1 MKGEKNRAE
10 ENKTANYNL
19 GLFSRDGENK
29 TGNYM
34 REKIGWTWQWTNR
47 GRFDR
52 QKKFLVLGAEF
63 VSSET
68 EKFSR
73 FFVDHNEF
81 SLQKKKKITKILQTI
96 KNINDILLKNYLK
109 T

>member
-10 ENKTANYNL
+10 ENKTANYSL

-73 FFVDHNEF
+73 RRKIF
-81 SLQKKKKITKILQTI
+81 SSTTKCIFLTEKKDYENTANYKK
-96 KNINDILLKNYLK
+96 Y
-109 T
+109 

>member
-10 ENKTANYNL
+10 ENKTANYS
-19 GLFSRDGENK
+19 LFSRDGENK

-52 QKKFLVLGAEF
+52 QKNFWFLEPNLF
-63 VSSET
+63 RQRQKNSLIFSSTTKYIFLT
-68 EKFSR
+68 E
-73 FFVDHNEF
+73 
-81 SLQKKKKITKILQTI
+81 KKKITKILQTI